1 MKKLTLFLLA
11 FLTFQLSQAQS
22 PVNLGLKAGF
32 NSSKISTNLD
42 DFDESSV
49 NNYLAGAFLRVNL
62 GKIYLQPEAYFS
74 SKGGKLSEITGSGAT
89 EAVNSFDLK
98 AIDVPVL
105 LGYKLIDKEAF
116 NLRLNAGPV
125 LSFLLEKELNEAAVM
140 DVDQLKDHYFGYQ
153 YGAGIDLWVLS
164 LDVRMENSFGDIYSG
179 RGDEKT
185 QTFLVTLGIKL
196 L

>member
-22 PVNLGLKAGF
+22 PVNLGLKTGF

-74 SKGGKLSEITGSGAT
+74 SKGGKLSEITGSGTT